1 MKIFLRLSLYIL
13 LIITWL
19 RFLLLLIR
27 CRLFLS
33 FFLSVCREIIEEEN
47 RMAAAASSAGAAI
60 SSMITL
66 MRKQSFR
73 NDFAPLMDYNQEDPT
88 GSNLEWMSKPWAK
101 YIFRLTGLLSFIST
115 CMNTPKSF
123 ELHSSLQYITFV
135 IDISCAIVLT
145 IEAAAK
151 MKTRGVFVGDVAY
164 LKDRWNHFDAVMV
177 LSIYFSII
185 LQVSPNLDISSSIS
199 FSVYCR
205 LSN

>member
-1 MKIFLRLSLYIL
+1 
-13 LIITWL
+13 
-19 RFLLLLIR
+19 
-27 CRLFLS
+27 
-33 FFLSVCREIIEEEN
+33 
-47 RMAAAASSAGAAI
+47 
-60 SSMITL
+60 
-66 MRKQSFR
+66 
-73 NDFAPLMDYNQEDPT
+73 
-88 GSNLEWMSKPWAK
+88 
-101 YIFRLTGLLSFIST
+101 
-115 CMNTPKSF
+115 MNTPKSF